1 MPLIWLGL
9 GALGVAGLYASKG
22 TLESMSALT
31 KWLVLA
37 AALYMVGKYT
47 KVL

>member
-1 MPLIWLGL
+1 MPFIWLGM

-37 AALYMVGKYT
+37 AAVYMAGKYT
-47 KVL
+47 KVW